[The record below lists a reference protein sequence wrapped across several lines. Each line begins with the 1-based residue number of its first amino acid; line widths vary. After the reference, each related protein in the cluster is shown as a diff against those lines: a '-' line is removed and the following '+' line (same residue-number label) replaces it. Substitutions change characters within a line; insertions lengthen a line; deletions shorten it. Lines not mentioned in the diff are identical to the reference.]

1 MRCKHL
7 QLVIESDLM
16 YYVFKNETEEEGVK
30 MKIKATLE
38 RIPGGMMVVPLLLA
52 AVLNT
57 FAPDLLRI
65 GNFTQAL
72 FVDGASTLIALF
84 LLCTGAQ
91 INLKSFGRSLGKGAT
106 LLVTKWAVGA
116 AFGLLA
122 ILFAGEDGLWLGIAP
137 IAMIAAMTNSNGG
150 MFVALVG
157 QYGSKEDRA
166 AYSLL
171 ALNDGPF
178 LTMVA
183 LSIFGAMGFVN
194 GLFSITS
201 FIAVLL
207 PIAVGMVLG
216 NLDENMR
223 SFLERGSSML
233 IPFFAF
239 ALGMSIDFKSILS
252 GGLSGVILGLL
263 TVFVTGTAGYF
274 VFKALKWNPI
284 VGAAE
289 GSTAGNAV
297 ATPAAIAAANAS
309 FASVVD
315 IATVQVAA
323 SVVTTAVVLPI
334 YVGFLVK
341 RLEKKGYQFEQNQD
355 SDITDENSGNVSKQ
369 ITSNQA

>member
-1 MRCKHL
+1 MR
-7 QLVIESDLM
+7 
-16 YYVFKNETEEEGVK
+16 
-30 MKIKATLE
+30 IKAGLE

-52 AVLNT
+52 ATINT
-57 FAPDLLRI
+57 FAPNLLRI
-65 GNFTQAL
+65 GNFTEAL
-72 FVDGASTLIALF
+72 FVNGASTLIALF

-91 INLKSFGRSLGKGAT
+91 INVKSFGVSVGKGAT
-106 LLVTKWAVGA
+106 LLATKWAVGA
-116 AFGLLA
+116 VAGLIA
-122 ILFAGEDGLWLGIAP
+122 YMFAGDNGLFLGLAP
-137 IAMIAAMTNSNGG
+137 IAVIAAMTNSNGG
-150 MFVALVG
+150 LFVALVG

-194 GLFSITS
+194 GMFSFQS

-207 PIAVGMVLG
+207 PIVVGMVLG
-216 NLDENMR
+216 NLDDEMR
-223 SFLERGSSML
+223 TFLDKGSSML

-239 ALGMSIDFKSILS
+239 ALGMGIDFGAIVN
-252 GGLSGVILGLL
+252 GGLTGVVLGFL

-297 ATPAAIAAANAS
+297 ATPAAIAAASAS
-309 FASVVD
+309 FSQYAD
-315 IATVQVAA
+315 LATVQVAA
-323 SVVTTAVVLPI
+323 STVTTAILLPLYI
-334 YVGFLVK
+334 AFLVK
-341 RLEKKGYQFEQNQD
+341 RMEKKGYDF
-355 SDITDENSGNVSKQ
+355 SKEV
-369 ITSNQA
+369 NR

>member
-1 MRCKHL
+1 
-7 QLVIESDLM
+7 
-16 YYVFKNETEEEGVK
+16 
-30 MKIKATLE
+30 MKIKAGLE

-52 AVLNT
+52 ATLNT
-57 FAPDLLRI
+57 FAPNLLRI
-65 GNFTQAL
+65 GNFTEAL
-72 FVDGASTLIALF
+72 FVNGASTLIALF

-91 INLKSFGRSLGKGAT
+91 INLKSFGVSLGKGAT
-106 LLVTKWAVGA
+106 LLATKWIVGA
-116 AFGLLA
+116 AVGLIA
-122 ILFAGEDGLWLGIAP
+122 YMFAGSDGLWLGLAP
-137 IAMIAAMTNSNGG
+137 IAVIAAMTNSNGG
-150 MFVALVG
+150 LFVALVG

-194 GLFSITS
+194 GMFSVQS

-207 PIAVGMVLG
+207 PILVGMVLG
-216 NLDENMR
+216 NLDEDMR
-223 SFLERGSSML
+223 TFLDNGSAML

-239 ALGMSIDFKSILS
+239 ALGMGIDFGAIVE
-252 GGLSGVILGLL
+252 GGLTGILLGVL

-274 VFKALKWNPI
+274 LFKALGWNPI

-309 FASVVD
+309 FAAYAEL
-315 IATVQVAA
+315 ATVQVAA
-323 SVVTTAVVLPI
+323 STVTTAILLPL
-334 YVGFLVK
+334 YVAFLVK
-341 RLEKKGYQFEQNQD
+341 RLEKKGYQFKQGN
-355 SDITDENSGNVSKQ
+355 ITIVSG
-369 ITSNQA
+369 